1 MARWRDPMT
10 TIHVLAAVGLMA
22 AATSA
27 WPSTG
32 QERAEMAGQGLVGSP
47 APPMVVRTI
56 DGQEIDLARLYG
68 RTGVYLKFWA
78 TWCVP
83 CREQM
88 PHFERT
94 YQKAGRDL
102 TVIAVNA
109 GFDDTIDDVRRYRR
123 AVGLTMPI
131 VIDDGRLAA
140 AFNLRVTPQHVVI
153 GRDGRIQYVGHLADA
168 RLDSA
173 LQAARRPAAPV
184 AAAADA
190 PKEPSPIAVNEF
202 LPDVSPRTVDG
213 TLFALHDAND
223 RRPTVLVFLSPWCES
238 YLATSRPAIAAKCR
252 AMRLQADEL
261 AKNGR
266 ARWIGIAS
274 GLWATPEELAS
285 YRTDHAVSIPLTLD
299 ASGALFRR
307 FGVMKVPTVLVADVD
322 GRLVGRLD
330 EPGHGMDA
338 RLKALAAVDRAPDKS
353 LRTPDPR

>member
-1 MARWRDPMT
+1 MT
-10 TIHVLAAVGLMA
+10 TIRVLAAVGLMA
-22 AATSA
+22 VATTA
-27 WPSTG
+27 WSSSG
-32 QERAEMAGQGLVGSP
+32 QERAEMAGRGLVGSP

-94 YQKAGRDL
+94 YLKADRDL

-109 GFDDTIDDVRRYRR
+109 GFDDTIDDVRRYRS

-153 GRDGRIQYVGHLADA
+153 GRDGLIQYIGHLADT

-173 LQAARRPAAPV
+173 LRAARRPAARV
-184 AAAADA
+184 AAGADT
-190 PKEPSPIAVNEF
+190 PKEPARLAIHDL

-213 TLFALHDAND
+213 TPFALRDVSD

-238 YLATSRPAIAAKCR
+238 YLATSRPAIAARCR

-261 AKNGR
+261 AKDGS

-285 YRTDHAVSIPLTLD
+285 YRREHGVSIPLTLD

-330 EPGHGMDA
+330 EPDHGMDA
-338 RLKALAAVDRAPDKS
+338 RLKALAAVDRAPDGS
-353 LRTPDPR
+353 LRTPDAR

>member
-1 MARWRDPMT
+1 MT
-10 TIHVLAAVGLMA
+10 TIRVFAAVGLLI

-32 QERAEMAGQGLVGSP
+32 QERAEMAGQGLVGSA

-56 DGQEIDLARLYG
+56 DGQEIDLATLYG

-94 YQKAGRDL
+94 YLKAGRDL

-109 GFDDTIDDVRRYRR
+109 GFDDTIDDVRRYRS
-123 AVGLTMPI
+123 ALGLTMPI

-173 LQAARRPAAPV
+173 LQAARRPAARV
-184 AAAADA
+184 AAGADG
-190 PKEPSPIAVNEF
+190 PKEPARIAVNDL
-202 LPDVSPRTVDG
+202 LPDISPRTIDG
-213 TLFALHDAND
+213 TPFALHDAND

-238 YLATSRPAIAAKCR
+238 YLATSRPAIAARCR
-252 AMRLQADEL
+252 AMRLQADDL
-261 AKNGR
+261 STDRR

-274 GLWATPEELAS
+274 GLWATPEELSS
-285 YRTDHAVSIPLTLD
+285 YRKEHDVSIPLTLD

-307 FGVMKVPTVLVADVD
+307 FGVTKVPTVLVADVD
-322 GRLVGRLD
+322 GRLVGRVD
-330 EPGHGMDA
+330 EPDHGLDA
-338 RLKALAAVDRAPDKS
+338 RLKALAAIDHAPDGS
-353 LRTPDPR
+353 LRTADPR